1 MLLLFSPIT
10 CGETCGAGTLGG
22 DTLGERARRAACT
35 PHRSAP
41 WNVHAAGWISGGVTD
56 QMLR

>member
-10 CGETCGAGTLGG
+10 CGETCG
-22 DTLGERARRAACT
+22 TLGERARLAACT